1 MFRVKDNKKI
11 KTNIMFYRKSI
22 LDEIFRDFESMFND
36 VEPTYYKV
44 GPNGFYFTYT
54 TKSTENETDD
64 LLNLKTE
71 LQTAV
76 ETQDFE
82 KAVELRDKIKSL
94 EENGEKIQKLKSKLQ
109 KCIEKEEFEKAIELR
124 DEIKK
129 LQS

>member
-1 MFRVKDNKKI
+1 
-11 KTNIMFYRKSI
+11 MFYRKSI
-22 LDEIFRDFESMFND
+22 FDEIMKDFETLFEN

-44 GPNGFYFTYT
+44 GPNGFYFSYT
-54 TKSTENETDD
+54 TNSTTGETDD
-64 LLNLKTE
+64 LTNLKSE
-71 LQTAV
+71 LQQAV
-76 ETQDFE
+76 DTQDFE

-94 EENGEKIQKLKSKLQ
+94 EENSEKIQKLKSKLQ

>member
-1 MFRVKDNKKI
+1 
-11 KTNIMFYRKSI
+11 MFYRKSI
-22 LDEIFRDFESMFND
+22 FDEIMREFETLFEN

-54 TKSTENETDD
+54 SNSTMDHKDE
-64 LLNLKTE
+64 LSNLKSK
-71 LQTAV
+71 LQKAV

-82 KAVELRDKIKSL
+82 TAVELRDKIKSL
-94 EENGEKIQKLKSKLQ
+94 EENGEKIQTLQ
-109 KCIEKEEFEKAIELR
+109 SELQESINKEDFERAIELR